1 MSKKIHVVAKKCST
15 LNKTLQGMFRL
26 TKLLAKVRL
35 VRIGNGET
43 HTYNMLSLLFM
54 VTNINVMKK
63 NFTHLLVVG

>member
-1 MSKKIHVVAKKCST
+1 MLLRKVST
-15 LNKTLQGMFRL
+15 LTKTLEGMFRL
-26 TKLLAKVRL
+26 TKVLAKVRL